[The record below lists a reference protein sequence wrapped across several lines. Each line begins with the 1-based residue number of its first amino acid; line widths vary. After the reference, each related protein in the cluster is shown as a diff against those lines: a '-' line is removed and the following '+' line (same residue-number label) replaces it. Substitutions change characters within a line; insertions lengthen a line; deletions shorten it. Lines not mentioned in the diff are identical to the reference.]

1 MKTCYKCGTELE
13 DDALFCTSCGE
24 PQDREN
30 SCSNIDDVKRGYFY
44 KIIHYAQLDKKENQN
59 VSSKQLSADLFA

>member
-30 SCSNIDDVKRGYFY
+30 SCSNIDDVKRGRRFNDE
-44 KIIHYAQLDKKENQN
+44 KSLRR
-59 VSSKQLSADLFA
+59 DLFFISNKGKNIFTCLS